1 MCVVACYDIEMWI
14 DFCCAP
20 PNSICTQTNGITH
33 IQYLHIDNR
42 VQRQQLIFFSR
53 HDFCDDRFLA
63 KAFFDVLNFKIILR
77 FNETSHKLENYV
89 EK

>member
-1 MCVVACYDIEMWI
+1 MDR
-14 DFCCAP
+14 FLLCATKQHLHA
-20 PNSICTQTNGITH
+20 NERNNTH
-33 IQYLHIDNR
+33 TEPTH
-42 VQRQQLIFFSR
+42 RQPGAKTTVDFFSR